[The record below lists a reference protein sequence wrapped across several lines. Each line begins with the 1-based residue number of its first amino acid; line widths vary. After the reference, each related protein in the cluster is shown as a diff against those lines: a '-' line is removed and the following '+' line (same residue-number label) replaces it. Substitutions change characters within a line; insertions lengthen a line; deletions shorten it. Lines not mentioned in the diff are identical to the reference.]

1 MAIGLI
7 QRAQQC
13 GVKAPGQA
21 CAWQASNVA
30 QRSAADVGERHPVGT
45 QGTEHGQRQRIQQ
58 RSQRLPQTVLDPG
71 TGQCQRSQC
80 VRCPGQ
86 SGGPKFLRP
95 GPQPLAQRQPST
107 EQAQA
112 APHLQQHGFFGD
124 GDAGRELQRPDRQ
137 RLPHRVS
144 GRKRFVG
151 TGQLQRGPQHGR
163 PHGKRQQRDG
173 VHRPAGKARPAA
185 SRPAGRTRQAHA
197 PGVAPCA

>member
-163 PHGKRQQRDG
+163 PHGSPQDTND
-173 VHRPAGKARPAA
+173 RPRPAA
-185 SRPAGRTRQAHA
+185 TARSPASRRVAPTMPASV
-197 PGVAPCA
+197 PMEAPCA